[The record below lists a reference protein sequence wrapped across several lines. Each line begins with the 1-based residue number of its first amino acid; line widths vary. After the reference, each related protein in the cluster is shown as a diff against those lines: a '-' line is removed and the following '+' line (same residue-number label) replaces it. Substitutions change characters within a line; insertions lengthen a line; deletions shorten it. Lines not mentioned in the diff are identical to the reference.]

1 MPDVITIVRAVYS
14 GMSQR
19 KVAQDVPG
27 GVVPGETRPWRCG
40 NGPGACGYERV
51 DRGEPTGKVFGR
63 YRKGR
68 ICRGARPHDPFRMF
82 SPSDHHNETGALG
95 EPSPLDLLRFE

>member
-51 DRGEPTGKVFGR
+51 DRGEPTGKVLS
-63 YRKGR
+63 
-68 ICRGARPHDPFRMF
+68 PDEDF
-82 SPSDHHNETGALG
+82 SGTGTSTRQVVPRRHAT
-95 EPSPLDLLRFE
+95 SAT